1 MTAVV
6 DLLQAAR
13 FRGILT
19 FRHLAIDTSGDL
31 KKSGLHHR
39 LRTAAEP
46 RAFLAQ
52 WFDEGL
58 ARRTGSLPPLTVGA
72 YTRQGPPLPL

>member
-6 DLLQAAR
+6 DLMQAAR
-13 FRGILT
+13 FRCILT
-19 FRHLAIDTSGDL
+19 FRHLAIDNPADL
-31 KKSGLHHR
+31 KKLDLHHR
-39 LRTAAEP
+39 LWTTAELRT
-46 RAFLAQ
+46 FLAQ

-72 YTRQGPPLPL
+72 YTRQGPPWLR